1 MNQNNDIVIPV
12 FFTVDDGYV
21 PFLSV
26 ALASMIENASPQ
38 RRYEAVIIH
47 QDISE
52 KSIER
57 LAALGTDR
65 FPVRFVPMTKS
76 LESITDRMSN
86 RLRCDY
92 FTMTIYYRL
101 FIAAMFPEY
110 DKGIYIDSDNV
121 IPGDISEL
129 YDIDLD
135 GKLLGAA
142 VDHSI
147 QKVPELIHYTDQ
159 AVGVDVREYINSGVL
174 LMDLKQMREVGMD
187 ERFLDL
193 LDRYHFDCIAPDQD
207 YINAMCYGRIRHLPP
222 EWDAMP
228 VNYEGP
234 MENPKL
240 IHYNLFDKP
249 WCYDNIMYE
258 DYFWKYAEKSGF
270 SDEIRKFKEAFS
282 DEAKQSDSDCFA
294 LMAQR
299 AMSIP
304 EAEPTFRTVFGSGQE
319 ERL

>member
-92 FTMTIYYRL
+92 FTMTI
-101 FIAAMFPEY
+101 
-110 DKGIYIDSDNV
+110 
-121 IPGDISEL
+121 
-129 YDIDLD
+129 
-135 GKLLGAA
+135 
-142 VDHSI
+142 
-147 QKVPELIHYTDQ
+147 
-159 AVGVDVREYINSGVL
+159 
-174 LMDLKQMREVGMD
+174 
-187 ERFLDL
+187 
-193 LDRYHFDCIAPDQD
+193 
-207 YINAMCYGRIRHLPP
+207 
-222 EWDAMP
+222 
-228 VNYEGP
+228 
-234 MENPKL
+234 
-240 IHYNLFDKP
+240 
-249 WCYDNIMYE
+249 
-258 DYFWKYAEKSGF
+258 
-270 SDEIRKFKEAFS
+270 
-282 DEAKQSDSDCFA
+282 
-294 LMAQR
+294 
-299 AMSIP
+299 
-304 EAEPTFRTVFGSGQE
+304 
-319 ERL
+319 

>member
-1 MNQNNDIVIPV
+1 
-12 FFTVDDGYV
+12 
-21 PFLSV
+21 
-26 ALASMIENASPQ
+26 
-38 RRYEAVIIH
+38 
-47 QDISE
+47 
-52 KSIER
+52 
-57 LAALGTDR
+57 
-65 FPVRFVPMTKS
+65 
-76 LESITDRMSN
+76 
-86 RLRCDY
+86 
-92 FTMTIYYRL
+92 
-101 FIAAMFPEY
+101 
-110 DKGIYIDSDNV
+110 
-121 IPGDISEL
+121 
-129 YDIDLD
+129 
-135 GKLLGAA
+135 
-142 VDHSI
+142 
-147 QKVPELIHYTDQ
+147 
-159 AVGVDVREYINSGVL
+159 
-174 LMDLKQMREVGMD
+174 MDLKQMREVGMD